1 MSGTNQIWRMLAV
14 AACVTLGWSVS
25 SAQTSPPSVDAPPLT
40 VAGAALPAV
49 TTSLSPLDLRVS
61 VDLQGDVPLATYVAA
76 RIGTAQL
83 LQRTTTGQW
92 VVWDGQ
98 DETRVNDQFAAFG
111 GRLTFVIDGADFSA
125 QKFPIAVFIAYRTTA
140 GLKFGSFT
148 VTAQP

>member
-1 MSGTNQIWRMLAV
+1 MSGTNRTWRMLAV
-14 AACVTLGWSVS
+14 AAGVVLGWSAS
-25 SAQTSPPSVDAPPLT
+25 AAQTSPPSVDAPPLT

-49 TTSLSPLDLRVS
+49 TAPLSPLDLRVS

-83 LQRTTTGQW
+83 LQRMPTGQW
-92 VVWDGQ
+92 VAWDGR

-111 GRLTFVIDGADFSA
+111 GRLTFVVNGADFSA
-125 QKFPIAVFIAYRTTA
+125 QKFPIAVFLAYRTA
-140 GLKFGSFT
+140 SGLKFGSFT